1 MGVETTK
8 QKILTEAL
16 KLFSQN
22 GYEAVSVEQ
31 IANAVGIKAPS
42 LYKHYKGKRDIFDH
56 ILQRMNEMDL
66 ERAKKYEM
74 PEGDLNKI
82 ASAYCETPIEKIKTY
97 SISLFLHWTEEEFS
111 GNFRKMLTLEQ
122 YRNPEM
128 SQLYQQYLSGG
139 PLQYMARLFGS
150 MTGETNDSM
159 QIALEFYGP
168 IFLLY
173 SAYDGADNKEIII
186 AALKQHIDRFSQ
198 QLDNAMPKESAKN
211 DVEA

>member
-82 ASAYCETPIEKIKTY
+82 ASAD
-97 SISLFLHWTEEEFS
+97 
-111 GNFRKMLTLEQ
+111 RK
-122 YRNPEM
+122 
-128 SQLYQQYLSGG
+128 S
-139 PLQYMARLFGS
+139 
-150 MTGETNDSM
+150 
-159 QIALEFYGP
+159 
-168 IFLLY
+168 
-173 SAYDGADNKEIII
+173 
-186 AALKQHIDRFSQ
+186 
-198 QLDNAMPKESAKN
+198 
-211 DVEA
+211 VV